1 VRVRALTLAVIAA
14 FAQQGLA
21 AAPPDARVQLLPYE
35 SDQVVPLAV
44 APGYAA
50 VVELAPDEAI
60 QNVVVGNSAVWQV
73 TANSSSDRIIVKP
86 LGDATTTN
94 MIVITDARRYVFLL
108 EPQGGASGSPGAG
121 GEGLFV
127 LRFTYPASAAPA
139 KAAAAAPATYRLAG
153 ARNLFP
159 SAMRDDG
166 QRTTITW
173 PDKAALPAVFA
184 LEEGGKEAIVNG
196 RMMDGD
202 YVIEGTA
209 SKYVFRMGDVRAIA
223 SRHVIKAR
231 K

>member
-1 VRVRALTLAVIAA
+1 MKAGALTLAVITA
-14 FAQQGLA
+14 FAHQGLA
-21 AAPPDARVQLLPYE
+21 AAPPDARVQLIPYE
-35 SDQVVPLAV
+35 SDQVVPLGV

-108 EPQGGASGSPGAG
+108 EPYGGAGGSPSAS

-139 KAAAAAPATYRLAG
+139 KAATAPPATYRLAG

-159 SAMRDDG
+159 TSMRDDG

-173 PDKAALPAVFA
+173 SEKTAFPAVFA

-196 RMMDGD
+196 RMMGGD
-202 YVIEGTA
+202 YVIEGTS
-209 SKYVFRMGDVRAIA
+209 SKYVFRLGDARAVA
-223 SRHVIKAR
+223 SRHVIKAH

>member
-1 VRVRALTLAVIAA
+1 MKAVILALAVLAA
-14 FAQQGLA
+14 FAPQGMA
-21 AAPPDARVQLLPYE
+21 AVPPDPRVQLLPYE

-94 MIVITDARRYVFLL
+94 MIVITDARRYVFML
-108 EPQGGASGSPGAG
+108 EPYGGAGGSPGAG
-121 GEGLFV
+121 NDGIFV
-127 LRFTYPASAAPA
+127 LRFTYPATAAPA
-139 KAAAAAPATYRLAG
+139 KTATAPPATYRLAG

-159 SAMRDDG
+159 TSMRDDG

-173 PDKAALPAVFA
+173 SEKTALPAVFA

-196 RMMDGD
+196 RMVGGD
-202 YVIEGTA
+202 YVIEGT
-209 SKYVFRMGDVRAIA
+209 SPKYVLRLGDARAIA
-223 SRHVIKAR
+223 SRRVTKAR